1 MEKYIVDNI
10 KINDF
15 GANVVLT
22 RKNGGVHKQHFP
34 VNFVAGMHNGDIV
47 RGLGKNDYIIPP
59 AWVYRGRLHL
69 TVKPVSEYRIKNF
82 ISDKFGFGDGMYFRY
97 ALARALIGRGI
108 KPTFSDANNLR
119 LFLYTDKVR

>member
-15 GANVVLT
+15 GANVILT
-22 RKNGGVHKQHFP
+22 RKKGGVHKQHFP
-34 VNFVAGMHNGDIV
+34 VNFVSGMRNGDIV
-47 RGLGKNDYIIPP
+47 SGLGVKDFIIPT

-82 ISDKFGFGDGMYFRY
+82 ISDMFGFGDGVYFRY

-108 KPTFSDANNLR
+108 KPTFNGANNLR

>member
-22 RKNGGVHKQHFP
+22 RKNGGVHKQYFP
-34 VNFVAGMHNGDIV
+34 VNFVAGMQNGDIV
-47 RGLGKNDYIIPP
+47 RGLGQNDYIIPP

-108 KPTFSDANNLR
+108 MPTFSDANNLR
-119 LFLYTDKVR
+119 LFLYADKVR